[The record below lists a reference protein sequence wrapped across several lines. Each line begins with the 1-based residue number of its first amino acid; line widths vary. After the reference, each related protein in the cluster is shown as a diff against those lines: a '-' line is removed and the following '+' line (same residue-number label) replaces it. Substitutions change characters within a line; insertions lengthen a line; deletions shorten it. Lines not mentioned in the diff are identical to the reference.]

1 MVATRLTE
9 LWLPDK
15 QPTLEK
21 LILYQESGSPL
32 FPVDAATDC
41 RDFFELATGSK
52 SLPQDKLQRLYLLA
66 IKEARVTGRLRNF
79 MLIPTQCMT
88 ADALTK
94 PMVSFVLN
102 KVLSS
107 GYVPFWNE
115 DKHPALVRRLPTLA
129 EISEEDLYKA
139 DDRSRRKFWRE
150 GPILQAFGATACAAL
165 STRPLLCAAMLI
177 PGARA
182 EGKDPKDLRD
192 SLYFM
197 LMLLGGYVA
206 LRVIEEFLRWVRRS
220 LTWTA
225 PVQSAQQP
233 LEQASSSAGDESTT
247 PTIMYNHEVFASQ
260 RVSSER
266 QARNRRARPGEIWIT
281 SCGGCY
287 HQDPMCR
294 GVNGRPLYAKRACK
308 LCGGARS
315 SSGV

>member
-1 MVATRLTE
+1 MRFPARTATPRQFATTLAHVLYAHGGKAKRVSYSTSHAETLAAISGMEASSMVATRLTE

-79 MLIPTQCMT
+79 TLIPTQCMT

-107 GYVPFWNE
+107 GYVRFWNE
-115 DKHPALVRRLPTLA
+115 DKHPLLVRRLPTLA

-150 GPILQAFGATACAAL
+150 GPFCRHLGPQHV
-165 STRPLLCAAMLI
+165 
-177 PGARA
+177 
-182 EGKDPKDLRD
+182 LR
-192 SLYFM
+192 
-197 LMLLGGYVA
+197 
-206 LRVIEEFLRWVRRS
+206 
-220 LTWTA
+220 
-225 PVQSAQQP
+225 
-233 LEQASSSAGDESTT
+233 
-247 PTIMYNHEVFASQ
+247 
-260 RVSSER
+260 
-266 QARNRRARPGEIWIT
+266 
-281 SCGGCY
+281 
-287 HQDPMCR
+287 
-294 GVNGRPLYAKRACK
+294 
-308 LCGGARS
+308 
-315 SSGV
+315 

>member
-1 MVATRLTE
+1 MATRLTE

-41 RDFFELATGSK
+41 RDFCELATGSK

-66 IKEARVTGRLRNF
+66 IKEARVTGRLQNF

-94 PMVSFVLN
+94 PMVSYVLN

-107 GYVPFWNE
+107 GYVRFWNE

-139 DDRSRRKFWRE
+139 DDKVKKEVLE
-150 GPILQAFGATACAAL
+150 GRPILQAFGATTCAAL
-165 STRPLLCAAMLI
+165 STRPLLCAAMMI

-182 EGKDPKDLRD
+182 QGKDPEDLRD
-192 SLYFM
+192 SLYFI

-206 LRVIEEFLRWVRRS
+206 LRVIEEFLKWIRRS

-225 PVQSAQQP
+225 PVQAQQP
-233 LEQASSSAGDESTT
+233 LGQASSSAGEETT

-266 QARNRRARPGEIWIT
+266 QARNRRAKPGEILIT
-281 SCGGCY
+281 SCGDCY